1 MVHDSSSW
9 TVISF
14 IAEGQPEDISMM
26 EILNTWLDAKVL
38 HAKKNIYTNME
49 IALSYHIYR
58 FCEAC
63 NKQLAVQEKH
73 VSFQAYCF

>member
-38 HAKKNIYTNME
+38 HAKKNNIYKYGNCF
-49 IALSYHIYR
+49 IISYIDFVR
-58 FCEAC
+58 PATS
-63 NKQLAVQEKH
+63 N
-73 VSFQAYCF
+73 